1 MFTERILLIPFVLMM
16 AITGAFGQQSKVD
29 CKTVPAYYQKKLCS
43 GIENNQASFAKD
55 LMQKK
60 SGLNNLDQVLRW
72 TRDHYACFYCDE
84 EPGFR
89 GGSVLRKV
97 VFEDALSIC
106 FFFVYDARVDMN
118 AVERDG
124 RTLIDWLQDDTEKA
138 FDAAFETENETDKKY
153 LIKQIQT
160 GQKYFNIFR
169 NNGAKFGS
177 ELRQGGSK
185 Y

>member
-1 MFTERILLIPFVLMM
+1 MFIERALIALLLVVGLSFSTAAQKADCGRIN
-16 AITGAFGQQSKVD
+16 SYYNKKV
-29 CKTVPAYYQKKLCS
+29 CS
-43 GIENNQASFAKD
+43 GVENNQAAYIKD
-55 LMQKK
+55 LMQRRS
-60 SGLNNLDQVLRW
+60 SGNSLNEILNW
-72 TRDHYACFYCDE
+72 TKENYECFYCED

-89 GGSVLRKV
+89 GGTLLRKV
-97 VFEDALSIC
+97 VFENALNIC

-118 AVERDG
+118 IVERDG

-138 FDAAFETENETDKKY
+138 FDAAFETENDQDKKY

-169 NNGAKFGS
+169 NNGAKFRN

-185 Y
+185 F

>member
-1 MFTERILLIPFVLMM
+1 MSIKPLLLSLLFVVVSVLP
-16 AITGAFGQQSKVD
+16 GFGQSNAD
-29 CKTVPAYYQKKLCS
+29 CRKINNTFQKKVCS
-43 GIENNQASFAKD
+43 GVENNKAAYLKE
-55 LMQKK
+55 LMERK
-60 SGLNNLDQVLRW
+60 SGEYTLNKVLEW
-72 TRDHYACFYCDE
+72 TKANYDCFVCED

-89 GGSVLRKV
+89 GGSLLRKV

-118 AVERDG
+118 TVERDG

-138 FDAAFETENETDKKY
+138 FDAAFETENEADKRY
-153 LIKQIQT
+153 LIKQIRT

-169 NNGAKFGS
+169 NNGAKFRN

-185 Y
+185 F